1 MSIDRRS
8 CPAPTATSLAS
19 GSDIAP
25 VVTVERMV
33 TDSAACSTATAPT
46 GAGADA
52 GAAPAQRP
60 APIDTHAVENQP
72 PTLIDYDVFGAD
84 LALGAALDAFG
95 AAHAADG
102 LAKLGAL
109 AGSEQARRWAVN
121 ANTLLPVL
129 RTHDFHGNRLD
140 EVEFHPDWHE
150 LMSQA
155 VGAGLHATPWVS
167 SDARAHTIRA
177 AGFITWSQAEAGHG
191 CPISMTYAA
200 VPALRVDPGIAAQ
213 WLPGLASTT
222 YDFGLRP
229 PQQKAGLIAGMAMTE
244 KQGGSDVR
252 TNTTVATP
260 ISGSDADSGYT
271 LTGHKFFVSAPMGDI
286 FLMLAQAPGGLTC
299 FVVPRVLPDGTRNV
313 FRIQRLKDKLGN
325 RSNASS
331 EVELSNTWAMRLGEE
346 GRGVR
351 TIVEM
356 VSATRLDCVLGST
369 GLMRKALSEAI
380 WNAQH
385 RQAFG
390 KSLRQQPLMKAVLA
404 DLALETEAATWLGMR
419 LANATDRAV
428 GAQPSEDTA
437 TEAAFRR
444 IALPF
449 SKYYVCKR
457 TPYAIAEA
465 LECLGGNGYIEESG
479 LPRLYREAPVN
490 SVWEGSGNVNA
501 LDLLRALGRSPES
514 LDAWLTTVGT
524 SRGSNRAYDSAIT
537 DVLNAFGD
545 ATATSEQNARWLAER
560 MALITQASLLLAHAP
575 DYVADAFCTTRLDR
589 SQAGRTFGALPT
601 GTDVDAIIDRAFP
614 AS

>member
-1 MSIDRRS
+1 
-8 CPAPTATSLAS
+8 
-19 GSDIAP
+19 
-25 VVTVERMV
+25 MV
-33 TDSAACSTATAPT
+33 TDSAVSAATTAPT
-46 GAGADA
+46 GHNAGT
-52 GAAPAQRP
+52 GAAPTQRP
-60 APIDTHAVENQP
+60 APIDTHLVENQP
-72 PTLIDYDVFGAD
+72 PTLIDYDTFGTDLALRAALEVFGA
-84 LALGAALDAFG
+84 G
-95 AAHAADG
+95 HAADG

-121 ANTLLPVL
+121 ANTSLPVL

-150 LMSQA
+150 LMSHA

-167 SDARAHTIRA
+167 ADASAHTIRA

-200 VPALRVDPGIAAQ
+200 VPALRTDPAIAEQ

-252 TNTTVATP
+252 TNTTIATP
-260 ISGSDADSGYT
+260 ISGGDEDCGYT

-299 FVVPRVLPDGTRNV
+299 FVVPRVLADGSRNV

-331 EVELSNTWAMRLGEE
+331 EVELCNTWALRLGDE

-380 WNAQH
+380 WNARH

-390 KSLRQQPLMKAVLA
+390 KSLRDQPLMKAVLA

-419 LANATDRAV
+419 LAAATDRAV
-428 GAQPSEDTA
+428 GAQSGENDNAA

-465 LECLGGNGYIEESG
+465 LECLGGNGYIEDSG

-501 LDLLRALGRSPES
+501 LDLLRALGKSPES
-514 LDAWLTTVGT
+514 LDAWLATVGAT
-524 SRGSNRAYDSAIT
+524 RGANGAYDQAIT

-545 ATATSEQNARWLAER
+545 GTATTEQNARWLAER

-575 DYVADAFCTTRLDR
+575 DFVADAFCSTRLDR
-589 SQAGRTFGALPT
+589 SQAGRTFGALPA
-601 GTDVDAIIDRAFP
+601 GIAVDSIIDRAFP
-614 AS
+614 TA